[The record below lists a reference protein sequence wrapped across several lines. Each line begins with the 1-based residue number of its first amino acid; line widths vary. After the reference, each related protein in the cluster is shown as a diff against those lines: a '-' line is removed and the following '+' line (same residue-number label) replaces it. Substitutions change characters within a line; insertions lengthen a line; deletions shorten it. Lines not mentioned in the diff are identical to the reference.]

1 MCGGGGRRRDRGAYH
16 INVGHEGGSI
26 GTLRTGET
34 DLSKLHWLEN
44 IVLVLGAAEA
54 RQ

>member
-1 MCGGGGRRRDRGAYH
+1 MCVGGTEGAYH
-16 INVGHEGGSI
+16 INVGHSGGGSI